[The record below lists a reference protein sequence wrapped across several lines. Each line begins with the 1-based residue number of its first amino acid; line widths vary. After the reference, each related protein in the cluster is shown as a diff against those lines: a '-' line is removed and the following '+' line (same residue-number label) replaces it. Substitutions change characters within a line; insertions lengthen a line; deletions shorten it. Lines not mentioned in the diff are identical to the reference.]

1 MSFNI
6 FPRHCVFHRLCS
18 QMLHTVKKDFLP
30 TVVSKLI
37 QQLISLFLVQTM
49 TVQLNTKQTKRC
61 CIVVYAHTKYR
72 CYIIISPRFEFS
84 ELINIDSLAITF

>member
-6 FPRHCVFHRLCS
+6 FPIGTVFFTDCV
-18 QMLHTVKKDFLP
+18 VKCYTQSRKTILP
-30 TVVSKLI
+30 TVVSKRI

-49 TVQLNTKQTKRC
+49 PVQLNTKQIKHC

-72 CYIIISPRFEFS
+72 CYIIISSRFEFS
-84 ELINIDSLAITF
+84 VGYLLNSI